1 MAINRSVE
9 TQNIIN
15 WLAAIKQAN
24 GQVTIQDLRQAFTD
38 LVPTVSTDLQNKNT
52 LFYAGQNPTDYLYI
66 AAKEISK
73 DAGNPL
79 TILGSTKF

>member
-1 MAINRSVE
+1 MARSVE

-15 WLAAIKQAN
+15 QLAAIKQAN

-52 LFYAGQNPTDYLYI
+52 LFYAGKSPTDPIYI

-73 DAGNPL
+73 DTSNPL